1 MDKFYFNEEYL
12 SQIPALQLLIN
23 LGYQYLSPS
32 KALKER
38 RAKLSNVL
46 LEEILAHQLKKIN
59 RIEYK
64 GKMYS
69 FHDEDIASAIQ
80 KLKSVPPDG
89 LVKTNQA
96 VYDLITL
103 GTSIQRSVEGNIR
116 SFNLHYIDW
125 ENIENNVFHVTA
137 EFSVERRRSNE
148 TARPDIVL
156 FVNGIPFA
164 IMECKSPKE
173 KVEQAVSQCVRNQN
187 DDYIPHLFSY
197 AQILF
202 AVNKNEAKYATVGSS
217 SKFWASWKELHDKDE
232 IVEELI
238 NRPLS
243 ESIKDELFTGDFFQA
258 RSAFDELESG
268 TPRLLTEQ
276 DKIIYSLCR
285 PGRLLEIAHKFT
297 VFDGPIKKI
306 ARYQQYFVIKS
317 TLERVKQFNSSKR
330 RGGIIWQTQ
339 GSGKSLTMVM
349 LTRNLALDPAISH
362 PRILVVTDREDLD
375 VQLKNTFVDC
385 GLDTH
390 RADSGRHLLN
400 LVEGKKASIVTTLI
414 HKFEKALNAK
424 EFKDESSDIF
434 VLVDESHR
442 TNFGTLAAR
451 MRTMLPNACYLGF
464 TGTPLTKKEKNNFL
478 EFGELIEPHYS
489 IKQAVE
495 DKVVVPLL
503 YEGRN
508 VEITQNQ
515 AAIDLWFERHTQDLN
530 DQQKADLKK
539 KYARTQMLKKADRVI
554 YMQAF
559 DISEHYSSN
568 WKESRYKA
576 QLVAPN
582 KKTAIK
588 YHEYLN
594 EIGLVSS
601 AVIISPPDNRE
612 GYEEVDDEPT
622 DEVQR
627 FWQKMMKVYKTEEEY
642 NRHFI
647 DRFKSSDEPDILI
660 VVDKLLT
667 GFDAPRNTVLYLC
680 RTLKEHTL
688 LQAIA
693 RVNRLFEDET
703 GGPTKEFGYII
714 DYANI
719 LGELDTAL
727 AMYSRA
733 GLENFDPDDL
743 ADTLTSIKAEIGKL
757 PQNHSDLCDF
767 FKQVKNQKDEEALE
781 QYLADEALRDE
792 FYERLKVYRKSLS
805 IALSSQS
812 FIMNESSEKIQLYRH
827 DLKRFEN
834 LRLFVKQR
842 YCEAIDY
849 REHEPKIQKIL
860 DMHIQADRVTVL
872 NEAINIF
879 DDQLLSDVKQGK
891 GITASKS
898 QAARADMIAHATKKV
913 ITEKLEEDPIFY
925 EKFSKL
931 IQKVIDD
938 FRAKRISDLEYI
950 QQASEIR
957 DKVAHKKRENT
968 PEPLMNNEEALAYY
982 GIGQEVFQ
990 KQFLDCEEAQKY
1002 SVDLALNIQNSIK
1015 RHRKVQFW
1023 QDLDAQNKVKND
1035 IEDYLYDEVRI
1046 KNGINLATE
1055 QMDEIIERSMKV
1067 AMHRTLE

>member
-1 MDKFYFNEEYL
+1 
-12 SQIPALQLLIN
+12 
-23 LGYQYLSPS
+23 
-32 KALKER
+32 
-38 RAKLSNVL
+38 
-46 LEEILAHQLKKIN
+46 
-59 RIEYK
+59 
-64 GKMYS
+64 
-69 FHDEDIASAIQ
+69 
-80 KLKSVPPDG
+80 
-89 LVKTNQA
+89 
-96 VYDLITL
+96 
-103 GTSIQRSVEGNIR
+103 
-116 SFNLHYIDW
+116 
-125 ENIENNVFHVTA
+125 
-137 EFSVERRRSNE
+137 
-148 TARPDIVL
+148 
-156 FVNGIPFA
+156 
-164 IMECKSPKE
+164 
-173 KVEQAVSQCVRNQN
+173 
-187 DDYIPHLFSY
+187 
-197 AQILF
+197 
-202 AVNKNEAKYATVGSS
+202 
-217 SKFWASWKELHDKDE
+217 
-232 IVEELI
+232 
-238 NRPLS
+238 
-243 ESIKDELFTGDFFQA
+243 
-258 RSAFDELESG
+258 
-268 TPRLLTEQ
+268 
-276 DKIIYSLCR
+276 
-285 PGRLLEIAHKFT
+285 
-297 VFDGPIKKI
+297 
-306 ARYQQYFVIKS
+306 
-317 TLERVKQFNSSKR
+317 
-330 RGGIIWQTQ
+330 
-339 GSGKSLTMVM
+339 
-349 LTRNLALDPAISH
+349 
-362 PRILVVTDREDLD
+362 
-375 VQLKNTFVDC
+375 
-385 GLDTH
+385 
-390 RADSGRHLLN
+390 
-400 LVEGKKASIVTTLI
+400 
-414 HKFEKALNAK
+414 
-424 EFKDESSDIF
+424 
-434 VLVDESHR
+434 
-442 TNFGTLAAR
+442 
-451 MRTMLPNACYLGF
+451 
-464 TGTPLTKKEKNNFL
+464 
-478 EFGELIEPHYS
+478 
-489 IKQAVE
+489 
-495 DKVVVPLL
+495 
-503 YEGRN
+503 
-508 VEITQNQ
+508 
-515 AAIDLWFERHTQDLN
+515 
-530 DQQKADLKK
+530 
-539 KYARTQMLKKADRVI
+539 
-554 YMQAF
+554 
-559 DISEHYSSN
+559 
-568 WKESRYKA
+568 
-576 QLVAPN
+576 
-582 KKTAIK
+582 
-588 YHEYLN
+588 
-594 EIGLVSS
+594 
-601 AVIISPPDNRE
+601 
-612 GYEEVDDEPT
+612 
-622 DEVQR
+622 
-627 FWQKMMKVYKTEEEY
+627 MMKVYKTEEEY

>member
-1 MDKFYFNEEYL
+1 M
-12 SQIPALQLLIN
+12 
-23 LGYQYLSPS
+23 
-32 KALKER
+32 
-38 RAKLSNVL
+38 
-46 LEEILAHQLKKIN
+46 
-59 RIEYK
+59 
-64 GKMYS
+64 
-69 FHDEDIASAIQ
+69 
-80 KLKSVPPDG
+80 
-89 LVKTNQA
+89 
-96 VYDLITL
+96 
-103 GTSIQRSVEGNIR
+103 
-116 SFNLHYIDW
+116 
-125 ENIENNVFHVTA
+125 
-137 EFSVERRRSNE
+137 
-148 TARPDIVL
+148 
-156 FVNGIPFA
+156 
-164 IMECKSPKE
+164 
-173 KVEQAVSQCVRNQN
+173 
-187 DDYIPHLFSY
+187 
-197 AQILF
+197 
-202 AVNKNEAKYATVGSS
+202 
-217 SKFWASWKELHDKDE
+217 
-232 IVEELI
+232 
-238 NRPLS
+238 
-243 ESIKDELFTGDFFQA
+243 
-258 RSAFDELESG
+258 
-268 TPRLLTEQ
+268 
-276 DKIIYSLCR
+276 
-285 PGRLLEIAHKFT
+285 
-297 VFDGPIKKI
+297 
-306 ARYQQYFVIKS
+306 
-317 TLERVKQFNSSKR
+317 
-330 RGGIIWQTQ
+330 
-339 GSGKSLTMVM
+339 
-349 LTRNLALDPAISH
+349 
-362 PRILVVTDREDLD
+362 
-375 VQLKNTFVDC
+375 
-385 GLDTH
+385 
-390 RADSGRHLLN
+390 
-400 LVEGKKASIVTTLI
+400 
-414 HKFEKALNAK
+414 NAK

-539 KYARTQMLKKADRVI
+539 KYARTQMLKKADGVI

-612 GYEEVDDEPT
+612 GYKEVDDEPT

-647 DRFKSSDEPDILI
+647 DRFKSSDDPDILI

-767 FKQVKNQKDEEALE
+767 FKEVKNQKDEEALE
-781 QYLADEALRDE
+781 QYLAHKALRDE

-879 DDQLLSDVKQGK
+879 NDQLLSDVKQGK

-968 PEPLMNNEEALAYY
+968 PETLMNNEEALAYY

-990 KQFLDCEEAQKY
+990 KQFVACEEAQKY

-1015 RHRKVQFW
+1015 KHRKVQFW

-1055 QMDEIIERSMKV
+1055 HMDEIIERSMKV

>member
-1 MDKFYFNEEYL
+1 
-12 SQIPALQLLIN
+12 
-23 LGYQYLSPS
+23 
-32 KALKER
+32 
-38 RAKLSNVL
+38 
-46 LEEILAHQLKKIN
+46 
-59 RIEYK
+59 
-64 GKMYS
+64 
-69 FHDEDIASAIQ
+69 
-80 KLKSVPPDG
+80 
-89 LVKTNQA
+89 
-96 VYDLITL
+96 
-103 GTSIQRSVEGNIR
+103 
-116 SFNLHYIDW
+116 
-125 ENIENNVFHVTA
+125 
-137 EFSVERRRSNE
+137 
-148 TARPDIVL
+148 
-156 FVNGIPFA
+156 
-164 IMECKSPKE
+164 
-173 KVEQAVSQCVRNQN
+173 
-187 DDYIPHLFSY
+187 
-197 AQILF
+197 
-202 AVNKNEAKYATVGSS
+202 
-217 SKFWASWKELHDKDE
+217 
-232 IVEELI
+232 
-238 NRPLS
+238 
-243 ESIKDELFTGDFFQA
+243 
-258 RSAFDELESG
+258 
-268 TPRLLTEQ
+268 
-276 DKIIYSLCR
+276 
-285 PGRLLEIAHKFT
+285 
-297 VFDGPIKKI
+297 
-306 ARYQQYFVIKS
+306 
-317 TLERVKQFNSSKR
+317 
-330 RGGIIWQTQ
+330 
-339 GSGKSLTMVM
+339 
-349 LTRNLALDPAISH
+349 
-362 PRILVVTDREDLD
+362 
-375 VQLKNTFVDC
+375 
-385 GLDTH
+385 
-390 RADSGRHLLN
+390 
-400 LVEGKKASIVTTLI
+400 
-414 HKFEKALNAK
+414 
-424 EFKDESSDIF
+424 
-434 VLVDESHR
+434 
-442 TNFGTLAAR
+442 